1 MANGIYSA
9 AAGMAAQQA
18 RLDAIANDLANS
30 STTGYKTE
38 RVAFRDL
45 VYNVEDGVPVGSGVA
60 TVDAGRTFSTGA
72 FEDSSE
78 PLSLAIDGEGFF
90 QVKRADGTVAL
101 TRAGDFQL
109 DAAGSIVT
117 PTGEELVPP
126 IKVPKGTNPKDV
138 AVSSNGTVTVK
149 GKAIGRIGIV
159 NVPAPNALLSI
170 GSNMYVPTKASGP
183 ATAANATTLHQG
195 ELEASNVDAPTA
207 MTELMDAQ
215 QTYSL
220 SSRALQIQDQL
231 MQIAN
236 EIKR

>member
-18 RLDAIANDLANS
+18 RLDAISNDLANS
-30 STTGYKTE
+30 STVGYKTQ

-45 VYNVEDGVPVGSGVA
+45 VYNVENGVPVGSGVT
-60 TVDAGRTFSTGA
+60 TVDAGRTFATGV
-72 FEDSSE
+72 FEDSRD
-78 PLSLAIDGEGFF
+78 PLSLAIDGDGFF

-109 DAAGSIVT
+109 DSEGSIVT
-117 PTGEELVPP
+117 PTGEQLVPP
-126 IKVPKGTNPKDV
+126 IKVPKGVRPKDL
-138 AVSSNGTVTVK
+138 AVSENGTVTVK
-149 GKAIGRIGIV
+149 GKAIGQITLV
-159 NVPAPNALLSI
+159 NVAAPNALLSV
-170 GSNMYVPTKASGP
+170 GSSMYLPTKASGP
-183 ATAANATTLHQG
+183 ATAATAPALHQG
-195 ELEASNVDAPTA
+195 QLESSNVDAPTA

-215 QTYSL
+215 QTFKL
-220 SSRALQIQDQL
+220 SSRALQVQDQL